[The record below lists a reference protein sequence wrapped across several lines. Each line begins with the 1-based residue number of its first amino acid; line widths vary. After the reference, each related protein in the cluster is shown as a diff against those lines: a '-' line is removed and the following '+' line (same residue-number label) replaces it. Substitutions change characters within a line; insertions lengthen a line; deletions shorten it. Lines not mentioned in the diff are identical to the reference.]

1 MARAAAPL
9 SLKAR
14 ALRWLA
20 QREHSRAELRRKL
33 LPHAAADGADNEDNA
48 DDASSREQAAAR
60 VDALLDGLEREQLLS
75 EARFVESRV
84 HLRAARFGVR
94 RIQTELAGHGVAL
107 PAELAARLRG
117 DELERARALWQRR
130 FGTPAADAAG
140 RAKQARFLIGRGFSA
155 EVVRRVVKGLEEVDA

>member
-33 LPHAAADGADNEDNA
+33 LPHAAADGAGNA
-48 DDASSREQAAAR
+48 DDAGSREQAAAR

-84 HLRAARFGVR
+84 HLREARFGVR

>member
-33 LPHAAADGADNEDNA
+33 LPHAVADGADNA
-48 DDASSREQAAAR
+48 DDAGSREQAAAR

-84 HLRAARFGVR
+84 HLREARFGVR